1 MNTIQQT
8 CNECWGSGWE
18 IQFVQPCKK
27 CNGTGSSILNNT
39 KQNTMESNEKE
50 LFTGEANLFDGKI
63 NQLSRQIFQS
73 NKKKGF
79 WSEKPNIG
87 EKLML
92 IVSELSE
99 ALEADRVNRYAK
111 RNDFENAIGIEY
123 TEKFKTHIKDSFEDE
138 IADSIIRLLDL
149 CGGLHIDIEFHVK
162 EKLEFNKTRANKHGK
177 KY

>member
-1 MNTIQQT
+1 
-8 CNECWGSGWE
+8 
-18 IQFVQPCKK
+18 
-27 CNGTGSSILNNT
+27 
-39 KQNTMESNEKE
+39 MESNEKE

-73 NKKKGF
+73 NKEKGF
-79 WSEKPNIG
+79 WSEKPNIA

-92 IVSELSE
+92 IVTEISE
-99 ALEADRVNRYAK
+99 AVEADRADRYAK
-111 RNDFENAIGIEY
+111 KESFQSIENKNVPFE
-123 TEKFKTHIKDSFEDE
+123 TKFKDFIKDSFEDE

-162 EKLEFNKTRANKHGK
+162 QKLEFNKTRTNKHGK